1 MNNITDIERFY
12 NASAEKYFTQT
23 INVSME
29 ASLQRFAETLE
40 PGGLVVDA
48 GCGSGRDSRWFLD
61 NGFSCYSYDAAED
74 LAARAQRYLGA
85 PLQVHCHRHDA
96 LALSEP
102 ADGIWASASLLFLN
116 DDDLATALQTFH
128 RNLKP
133 GGVLFTSF
141 KHGSGWRQDGERRFR
156 DLRPEDA
163 GLLEQLSGLKLL
175 RVHSDEDAQGRGNQW
190 NGFLLRKES

>member
-1 MNNITDIERFY
+1 MNNIADIERFY
-12 NASAEKYFTQT
+12 NERAKSYFEQT
-23 INVSME
+23 VNLDMD
-29 ASLQRFAETLE
+29 AARKHFAQHVE

-61 NGFSCYSYDAAED
+61 NGFCCYSYDASDE
-74 LAARAQRYLGA
+74 LAARAQAYLGA

-96 LALSEP
+96 LALGEP
-102 ADGIWASASLLFLN
+102 ADGIWASASLLFLS
-116 DDDLATALQTFH
+116 DEDLATALQTFH

-163 GLLEQLSGLKLL
+163 VLLEQLSGLKLL

-190 NGFLLRKES
+190 NSFLLRKEN